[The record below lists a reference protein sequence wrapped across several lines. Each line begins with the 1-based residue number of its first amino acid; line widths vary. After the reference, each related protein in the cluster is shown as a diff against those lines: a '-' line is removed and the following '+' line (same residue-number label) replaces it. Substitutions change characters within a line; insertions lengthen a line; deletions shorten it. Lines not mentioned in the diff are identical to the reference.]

1 MTLFSK
7 ASWCYFMTIATVLG
21 YIVYCIVNCHSWIS
35 CCTRTNVFFLVL
47 LAYASVLVLV
57 LRVNVLVL
65 VLVLRVTVS
74 VLVLVLAHTVLLT
87 SRGFDNL
94 TTASGKVQ
102 YKFCTL
108 MHSIRNSRCPV
119 YLSDTVQ
126 AASAMQIASA
136 YGRLSPL
143 TSSYLNSGLNLE
155 SLHSRTLA
163 QLPGTIFHK
172 IFTASQNSPSS
183 RNTWKAISSLQ
194 HTKSLDFCFILTL
207 MSWGVVAQSVDRAT
221 SDL

>member
-1 MTLFSK
+1 MLSLEAVPRLEA
-7 ASWCYFMTIATVLG
+7 AS
-21 YIVYCIVNCHSWIS
+21 
-35 CCTRTNVFFLVL
+35 RQFFQ
-47 LAYASVLVLV
+47 VLVLV
-57 LRVNVLVL
+57 LVLVVKVLVL

-102 YKFCTL
+102 YNLALHPHALLGSPYVMAGVLCIYPTQFRL
-108 MHSIRNSRCPV
+108 HLPGRV
-119 YLSDTVQ
+119 
-126 AASAMQIASA
+126 ASS
-136 YGRLSPL
+136 YGRLTSPL

-155 SLHSRTLA
+155 CVHSRTLA

-183 RNTWKAISSLQ
+183 RNT
-194 HTKSLDFCFILTL
+194 
-207 MSWGVVAQSVDRAT
+207 
-221 SDL
+221 